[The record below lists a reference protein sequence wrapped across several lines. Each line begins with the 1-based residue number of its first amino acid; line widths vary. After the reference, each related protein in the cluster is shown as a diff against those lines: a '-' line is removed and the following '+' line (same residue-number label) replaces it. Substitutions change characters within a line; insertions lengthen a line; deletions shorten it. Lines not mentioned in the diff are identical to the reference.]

1 MSNIITGNEEET
13 FSSTSSPEPSATA
26 KRGRTS
32 KSVNQAAL
40 AATPAPTAEENEV
53 ATKQLVDNLST
64 YVPEENITKR
74 LTPADI
80 NAVCVKL
87 SKNKDISVPTA
98 TRAIAE
104 LIRRGAA
111 NANATDTMTID
122 VICQETKVTTEVS
135 KYDVI
140 MALFSVTKHKTIRK
154 LAEAMAP
161 IMLQSN
167 LAIIKRVPTADL
179 RGDLANKINRRLL
192 AKAKNTPQG
201 ETPPSPLTRQEE
213 VCCCTYA
220 QWMPNLNELA
230 NSDRLKAL
238 LDEDL
243 MSRKPRKRKANKPAK
258 KADPQQKKISK

>member
-1 MSNIITGNEEET
+1 
-13 FSSTSSPEPSATA
+13 
-26 KRGRTS
+26 
-32 KSVNQAAL
+32 
-40 AATPAPTAEENEV
+40 
-53 ATKQLVDNLST
+53 
-64 YVPEENITKR
+64 
-74 LTPADI
+74 
-80 NAVCVKL
+80 
-87 SKNKDISVPTA
+87 
-98 TRAIAE
+98 
-104 LIRRGAA
+104 
-111 NANATDTMTID
+111 MTID
-122 VICQETKVTTEVS
+122 VIRQETKVTTEVS